1 MNFAQ
6 PFPDYEL
13 LDRVGA
19 GAMGTVFKARQK
31 KLQRIVAIKVLKPSL
46 ARDTRYVDRLRREAR
61 IVASLSHPN
70 IVAGYDLGEA
80 GGYHY
85 FVMEFVEGKSLRQLL
100 LEWGMFAEEYVLKVA
115 QQCAEALDHA
125 FERGVIHRDIKPG
138 NILIDDQ
145 GNVKLTDMGLA
156 KGPADLTLTRDGAT
170 VGTPQYISPEQA
182 RNPHD
187 VDVRT
192 DLYSLGGTLYHMAT
206 GQPPFR
212 GDTMAE
218 LITKVLHDTPV
229 PPDELNPAL
238 SPGMSLV
245 IRKLLAKD
253 LKVRYQTPRELLDD
267 LDRLQR
273 SLPVKVDPAALS
285 AQEAKTTG
293 ALVRSLATVAV
304 VLVLAAAV
312 WFGMQLRNREPAG
325 PGPDDFL
332 NALSDTLRG
341 LPTPGERLD
350 HLRGVMVVPPP
361 GTEYGLLQR
370 EKAAVA
376 ELRAEVDKVAAEMLE
391 VGYKELV
398 AWLDDPVSWPDLDR
412 WERER
417 LTPQL
422 RRRCGISAA
431 QLPGNVALRRLDELR
446 ATVEG
451 LLRDRDLAVLRR
463 FEEHLA
469 VTVPVRVEERV
480 RADDFAAGHR
490 LWNNALDDFFD
501 GVRQP
506 LPDRLSAALAQKV
519 RDRHTLA
526 MARSRALPAVD
537 AAEAACVDAL
547 SAEVAEVTRALRER
561 LAAQTDVDL
570 VAAALQ
576 RFEREL
582 QQTWPPATRFRLG
595 RDPWPGVE
603 RQLRELHQVVALTQ
617 DEAASYRR
625 ERLLDLVWRTFYHG
639 TSRDALAVLAA
650 LPSPPPGSATE
661 QVAGHRRCLSAAAQ
675 VGDALIGALVRHAR
689 PVAVFPRAGVGPAI
703 ELRAEVA
710 DGVPVLWSQAVG
722 QAPRRA
728 HLTDFRFVDL
738 VARLR
743 QDDIDPL
750 ADVDAKVRAT
760 GNAVFAMLGDELG
773 GIGPLLE
780 QLGDEVLLQDVWP
793 RLLRVREEGAE
804 SWLDRGAVFARL
816 GQALDAAQQS
826 GRFVDVEAAMM
837 VCEHRVDKDELLA
850 PERQLLQKARQWLRS
865 EQRRRDV
872 VEQLATVVP
881 RGAEVTVVARDGELT
896 ADVKLQAAVMVRDA
910 FEGWQL
916 RNGTLEFA
924 SGRRP
929 WSEIH
934 LQQLRCATG
943 LDASVRHLR
952 VDIDLVLP
960 PASIGPRTY
969 VFEFRGVAVL
979 LTLGADDSVHA
990 VLVDGDPRR
999 EELTQRAFQRA
1010 MQDSLVASRIKAVPG
1025 AVHRLSID
1033 LRLSRSAR
1041 ATVRAT
1047 FEGSLVL
1054 EASREVDPRAPV
1066 AIAVL
1071 PQQELALQQIVVHAE
1086 GL

>member
-80 GGYHY
+80 GGYHF

-115 QQCAEALDHA
+115 QQCAAALDHA

-192 DLYSLGGTLYHMAT
+192 DLYSLGATLYHMAT

-218 LITKVLHDTPV
+218 LITKVLHDVPV

-267 LDRLQR
+267 LERLQR

-285 AQEAKTTG
+285 AQEAKTAG
-293 ALVRSLATVAV
+293 ALARSLATVAV
-304 VLVLAAAV
+304 VVVLAAAV
-312 WFGMQLRNREPAG
+312 WVGMQFSSREPAG
-325 PGPDDFL
+325 PRPDDFL
-332 NALSDTLRG
+332 VALDAELRA
-341 LPTPGERLD
+341 LPTPGHRLE
-350 HLRGVMVVPPP
+350 HLRSVMVVPPP
-361 GTEYGLLQR
+361 GTEIGLLER
-370 EKAAVA
+370 EKATVA
-376 ELRAEVDKVAAEMLE
+376 ELRATVDRLAAQTLE
-391 VGYKELV
+391 TGWQGLV
-398 AWLDDPVSWPDLDR
+398 AWLDDPSAWPDLAR

-417 LTPQL
+417 LSPQL
-422 RRRCGISAA
+422 RSQCGISIA
-431 QLPGNVALRRLDELR
+431 QLPSNVALRRLDELR
-446 ATVEG
+446 ASVEE
-451 LLRDRDLAVLRR
+451 LVRDRDLGVLRR

-469 VTVPVRVEERV
+469 VTVPARVEERV
-480 RADDFAAGHR
+480 RADDFATAYR
-490 LWNNALDDFFD
+490 LWDNAVSDHFD

-506 LPDRLSAALAQKV
+506 LPERLSAPLAQKV

-526 MARSRALPAVD
+526 RGRALPAIET
-537 AAEAACVDAL
+537 AESQCADAL
-547 SAEVAEVTRALRER
+547 RGEVVEVVRALRER
-561 LAAQTDVDL
+561 LASQTDVEI
-570 VAAALQ
+570 VQQALR
-576 RFEREL
+576 RFEQEL
-582 QQTWPPATRFRLG
+582 QQTWPPASRFRLG
-595 RDPWPGVE
+595 RDPWPDVE
-603 RQLRELHQVVALTQ
+603 RQLHELHQ
-617 DEAASYRR
+617 EASLASAEARQGR
-625 ERLLDLVWRTFYHG
+625 AERLLDLVWRTFHHG
-639 TSRDALAVLAA
+639 TTADALQVLAA
-650 LPSPPPGSATE
+650 LPEPPQGGAE
-661 QVAGHRRCLSAAAQ
+661 LLGRHRQALLAAGQVA
-675 VGDALIGALVRHAR
+675 DALVDALVRHAR
-689 PVAVFPRAGVGPAI
+689 PVAVFPRTGGGAAI
-703 ELRAEVA
+703 ELRAEA
-710 DGVPVLWSQAVG
+710 GENGPVLWSQAVG

-728 HLTDFRFVDL
+728 NLVDYRFVDL
-738 VARLR
+738 LGRLQ
-743 QDDIDPL
+743 QDGADPL
-750 ADVDAKVRAT
+750 AGVDPEVRGAGT
-760 GNAVFAMLGDELG
+760 AIFAMLGDELA
-773 GIGPLLE
+773 GIGPRL
-780 QLGDEVLLQDVWP
+780 QALGDPFLIEQVWP
-793 RLLRVREEGAE
+793 RVLRVREEGAE
-804 SWLDRGAVFARL
+804 PWLDRSSLFARL
-816 GQALDAAQQS
+816 GQALEAAQQS
-826 GRFVDVEAAMM
+826 GRFVDVEAAML

-850 PERQLLQKARQWLRS
+850 PERQLLREAHQWLRT

-872 VEQLATVVP
+872 LDQLAAVVP
-881 RGAEVTVVARDGELT
+881 RGAEVSVVARDGELV
-896 ADVKLQAAVMVRDA
+896 ADLKLQAAVMVRDA
-910 FEGWQL
+910 AEGWLL
-916 RNGTLEFA
+916 RDDVLEFG
-924 SGRRP
+924 SGQRP

-943 LDASVRHLR
+943 LDPGVRSLR
-952 VDIDLVLP
+952 ADFDLVLP
-960 PASIGPRTY
+960 PASVGRRTY

-979 LTLGADDSVHA
+979 LTLGADDRVHA

-999 EELTQRAFQRA
+999 EDLAQRAFQRA
-1010 MQDSLVASRIKAVPG
+1010 MQDALVATRVVAVPG
-1025 AVHRLSID
+1025 AVHRLSIE
-1033 LRLSRSAR
+1033 LRLSRSGR
-1041 ATVRAT
+1041 AVVRAT
-1047 FEGSLVL
+1047 FEGAQVL
-1054 EASREVDPRAPV
+1054 EAARDVDPRAAA

-1071 PQQELALQQIVVHAE
+1071 PQQELALRQVVVHAE
-1086 GL
+1086 GM